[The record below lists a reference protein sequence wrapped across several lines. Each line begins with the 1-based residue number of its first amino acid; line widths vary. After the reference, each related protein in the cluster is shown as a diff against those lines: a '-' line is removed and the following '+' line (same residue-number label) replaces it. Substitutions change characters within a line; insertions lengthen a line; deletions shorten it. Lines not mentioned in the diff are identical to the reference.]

1 MFFSCS
7 KLKSIPDISI
17 WNTENVKNMT
27 GMFGNC
33 FCLTSLPDI
42 NKWTISKKTKIAN
55 MFRGCKDELNIPEK
69 FRHTEDDNEDYKNN
83 FH

>member
-1 MFFSCS
+1 
-7 KLKSIPDISI
+7 
-17 WNTENVKNMT
+17 
-27 GMFGNC
+27 MFGNC